1 MARVRL
7 GLGKLS
13 VTDKIARGRH
23 IVTRLTNN
31 AAFPNPHP
39 PLTEVT
45 TALDELEAAS
55 AQVQSA
61 KSEVTTRVGAQD
73 NAERK
78 VDQILA
84 RLGSYVE
91 SVAGTDDTLITAAGM
106 EVKGAR
112 TPATVPATPQGVAA
126 AAGEHE
132 GEIVLS
138 WKPVPG
144 AYSYVIESSLDP
156 ATTSSW
162 THVGIA
168 TSATKTIGSLTTGK
182 RYWFRI
188 RAVGPAGESG
198 WSEHATKVV
207 P

>member
-23 IVTRLTNN
+23 IVTRLTSN
-31 AAFPNPHP
+31 AAFPTPHP

-78 VDQILA
+78 VDQVLA

-91 SVAGTDDTLITAAGM
+91 SVAGNDDTLITAAGM
-106 EVKGAR
+106 DVKGAR
-112 TPATVPATPQGVAA
+112 TPATVPIIPQGVAA
-126 AAGEHE
+126 TAGEHE

-138 WKPVPG
+138 WKPVSN
-144 AYSYVIESSLDP
+144 AYSYIIESSLDP
-156 ATTSSW
+156 ATASSW

-182 RYWFRI
+182 RYWFRV

>member
-61 KSEVTTRVGAQD
+61 KSEVTTRVSAQD
-73 NAERK
+73 NAARK
-78 VDQILA
+78 VDQVLA

-91 SVAGTDDTLITAAGM
+91 SVAGSDDTLITAAGM
-106 EVKGAR
+106 EAKVIVRPRRFQLRLKELPQPRVNTKARSFCRGNRSR
-112 TPATVPATPQGVAA
+112 TPT
-126 AAGEHE
+126 
-132 GEIVLS
+132 
-138 WKPVPG
+138 
-144 AYSYVIESSLDP
+144 
-156 ATTSSW
+156 
-162 THVGIA
+162 A
-168 TSATKTIGSLTTGK
+168 TSLNRVSIL
-182 RYWFRI
+182 RVR
-188 RAVGPAGESG
+188 RVGRTLALLLPPRNRS
-198 WSEHATKVV
+198 VV
-207 P
+207 

>member
-78 VDQILA
+78 VDQVLA
-84 RLGSYVE
+84 RLGSYLE
-91 SVAGTDDTLITAAGM
+91 SVAGNDDTLIQRGHGSKRQSYSRHCSRYLKELPQPRESM
-106 EVKGAR
+106 RAR
-112 TPATVPATPQGVAA
+112 LFCRGNR
-126 AAGEHE
+126 
-132 GEIVLS
+132 LR
-138 WKPVPG
+138 
-144 AYSYVIESSLDP
+144 
-156 ATTSSW
+156 
-162 THVGIA
+162 THTA
-168 TSATKTIGSLTTGK
+168 TSLNRVWIRQPRRAGHRLASQRQQLK
-182 RYWFRI
+182 RSI
-188 RAVGPAGESG
+188 
-198 WSEHATKVV
+198 T
-207 P
+207 